1 MPGRDVPTCQAPGPL
16 QGRVGVELVGDL
28 VAVCSDVM
36 QHTLGGGEGGVAA
49 HHRAQLVDGR

>member
-1 MPGRDVPTCQAPGPL
+1 MTSTCQAPGPL

-36 QHTLGGGEGGVAA
+36 QHTLGGGERGVAA
-49 HHRAQLVDGR
+49 HHRTQLVDG